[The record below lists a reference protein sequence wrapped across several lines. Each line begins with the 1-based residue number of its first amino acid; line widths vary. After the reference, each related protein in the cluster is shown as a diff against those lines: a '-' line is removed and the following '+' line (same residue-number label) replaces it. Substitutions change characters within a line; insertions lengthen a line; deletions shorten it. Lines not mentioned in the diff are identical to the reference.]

1 MFDLHILVYQKYQID
16 YLIMLRIATADNHSD
31 DGGRFIGGVVVIPIH
46 PPASAAVTFLNKLL
60 IKPARYTK

>member
-1 MFDLHILVYQKYQID
+1 
-16 YLIMLRIATADNHSD
+16 MLRIATADNHSD